1 MSSFFV
7 NPFKRRRA
15 GEEQELGAGSS
26 AFTPDTPPN
35 EEVLRTAS
43 KTLQRKS
50 ADCLKAVDGNVSC
63 TASTVDVRSRA
74 EYFESLIRTRHERM
88 LGNAAFPKFGQRATV
103 SSAYDACA
111 SASASTKTKFCAEF
125 STLSIGGLTAAAAAD
140 ALSQLRLELERVER
154 ERDQALGALKRR
166 TQEVENLREV
176 VQQLTKSR
184 SSALGARAALAERFC
199 DLRREHDRVA
209 RIADLS
215 REASKENV
223 ERAQIARSAAA
234 EAVKEAA
241 NARKEAAVAVSAEHK
256 AAAENAA
263 LREKISLLERRIS
276 SKDET
281 TSACR
286 QEYTAAR
293 CLETY

>member
-7 NPFKRRRA
+7 NPFKRRRG
-15 GEEQELGAGSS
+15 GEEVELGAGSS
-26 AFTPDTPPN
+26 GFTPDTPPN
-35 EEVLRTAS
+35 EETLRTAATIRS
-43 KTLQRKS
+43 TSLEGKP
-50 ADCLKAVDGNVSC
+50 ADCLKSGRDAVTN
-63 TASTVDVRSRA
+63 ASTVDVRSRA
-74 EYFESLIRTRHERM
+74 QYFESLIRTRQEKVM
-88 LGNAAFPKFGQRATV
+88 MGGFQGVAKGQRLPLV
-103 SSAYDACA
+103 VA
-111 SASASTKTKFCAEF
+111 SDMSASTRIGAEF
-125 STLSIGGLTAAAAAD
+125 SALSIGGLTAAAAAD
-140 ALSQLRLELERVER
+140 ALSQLRLELERVEH
-154 ERDQALGALKRR
+154 ERDQALSTLKKRN
-166 TQEVENLREV
+166 QEVENLTAV

-184 SSALGARAALAERFC
+184 SSALSARAILAEKFC

-223 ERAQIARSAAA
+223 ERAQTARSAAA
-234 EAVKEAA
+234 VAVKEAA
-241 NARKEAAVAVSAEHK
+241 DARREAAVAVSAEHR

-281 TSACR
+281 SSACR
-286 QEYTAAR
+286 REYTAAR

>member
-7 NPFKRRRA
+7 NPFKRRRG
-15 GEEQELGAGSS
+15 GEEVELGAGPSG
-26 AFTPDTPPN
+26 FTPDTPPN
-35 EEVLRTAS
+35 EETLRTAS
-43 KTLQRKS
+43 TIGPTSLEGKPADSLKS
-50 ADCLKAVDGNVSC
+50 GRDGITN
-63 TASTVDVRSRA
+63 ASTVDVRSRA
-74 EYFESLIRTRHERM
+74 QYFESLIRTRQEKVM
-88 LGNAAFPKFGQRATV
+88 GSYPGISKGQRLPHV
-103 SSAYDACA
+103 VA
-111 SASASTKTKFCAEF
+111 SDMSASTRIGAEF
-125 STLSIGGLTAAAAAD
+125 SALSIGGLTAAAAAD
-140 ALSQLRLELERVER
+140 ALSQLRLELERVEH
-154 ERDQALGALKRR
+154 ERDQALNTLKKRN
-166 TQEVENLREV
+166 QEVENLTAV

-184 SSALGARAALAERFC
+184 SSALSARAILAEKFC

-223 ERAQIARSAAA
+223 ERAHTARSAAA
-234 EAVKEAA
+234 VAVKEAA
-241 NARKEAAVAVSAEHK
+241 DARREAAVAISAEHR

-281 TSACR
+281 SSACR
-286 QEYTAAR
+286 REYTAAR